1 MPPRKRSL
9 PLTYRRYLGL
19 DRILSAQKCVARP
32 AAHDELQ
39 FIVVH
44 QVYELWFKLLI
55 FETEAASAA
64 MRADEP
70 KQATWIFVRLIEIL
84 RVLGQQIMVL
94 ETMTPVDFLKFRSN
108 LDPASGFQSSQFR
121 ELEFMSGL
129 KDERYVRAFRGDARA
144 TKALKR
150 RLAEPTLWDAFTEL
164 LRRRGLP
171 ARSPAEIIESVVACS
186 SADEY
191 YDVNRLAETMVEYDE
206 MFAAWRHRHA
216 QMAERMIGAKPG
228 TGRADVSRTIGEGE
242 SFAEAGVR
250 YLQEAAKK
258 RFFPLLWEARTHMK

>member
-1 MPPRKRSL
+1 MAPRKRSL

-19 DRILSAQKCVARP
+19 DKVLSAQKCVAKP

-39 FIVVH
+39 FIIVH

-55 FETEAASAA
+55 FESEAARAA

-70 KQATWIFVRLIEIL
+70 KQATWIFVRMIEIL

-94 ETMTPVDFLKFRSN
+94 ETMTPSDFLKFRSN

-121 ELEFMSGL
+121 ELEFLSGL
-129 KDERYVRAFRGDARA
+129 KDERYVKAFHGDAGAFR
-144 TKALKR
+144 ALRR
-150 RLAEPTLWDAFTEL
+150 RLAEPTLWDAFVDL
-164 LRRRGLP
+164 LRRRQLP
-171 ARSPAEIIESVVACS
+171 TPVVEAVVACS
-186 SADEY
+186 GDPAL
-191 YDVNRLAETMVEYDE
+191 YDLDRLAETMIEYDE
-206 MFAAWRHRHA
+206 MFGAWRHRHA

-228 TGRADVSRTIGEGE
+228 TGRDDVSRTIGEGGT
-242 SFAEAGVR
+242 FAAAGVR

-258 RFFPLLWEARTHMK
+258 RFFPVLWEARTHMK